1 MLRGVFE
8 RFTETARLVVVNA
21 QEAAREMG
29 HPHIGSEHLLL
40 GLLWDPDQV
49 PSRVLAPLGV
59 SRESAQAKLVEIV
72 GPGEGAR
79 GGQIPFTPRAKK
91 VLELSVREALSLG
104 HNEVRPGHLL
114 LGLLRV
120 DEGTGV
126 RILLDLN
133 VAPAELREQVIDQL
147 GKEDPQG
154 VGQPV
159 RRVEHGPDW
168 RVVARPDPELQQLLM
183 RAAGHAFADARE
195 AVTVADLRAAIED
208 LPDERSGTDPQES
221 DQQDA
226 GETSG

>member
-29 HPHIGSEHLLL
+29 HRRIGSEHLLL
-40 GLLWDPDQV
+40 GLLWDPDQL

-72 GPGEGAR
+72 GRGEGTA
-79 GGQIPFTPRAKK
+79 GGQIPFTPGAKK
-91 VLELSVREALSLG
+91 ILELSLRERLSLG
-104 HNEVRPGHLL
+104 HNEIRPGHLL
-114 LGLLRV
+114 LGLLRD

-133 VAPAELREQVIDQL
+133 VVPAELRGQVIDRL

-168 RVVARPDPELQQLLM
+168 RFVARPDPELQRLLM

-208 LPDERSGTDPQES
+208 LPNERSGT